1 MNTYSLIQPY
11 AVAQRGQKRGWVK
24 AVLDIGVLWGLCV
37 FFLAGCAHTPVSTTE
52 GEPGAEHL
60 PKVFE
65 KLWKVYPNKTDK
77 EAAMEAWN
85 KLRVSDEE
93 LKQMRIVYPQWKN
106 SSEWTREKGAH
117 VPPLS
122 KWLTDRMWE
131 QEAPPPAP
139 PPPLHLAE
147 ASTFLVQP
155 IYLAPRLAF
164 AISGTIVG
172 GVVWP
177 FNQTAA
183 ASVWDAS
190 LNSPWVWHQFI
201 AGEPSDE

>member
-1 MNTYSLIQPY
+1 MDTCSLIHPC
-11 AVAQRGQKRGWVK
+11 ALVQRRQRPGWMK
-24 AVLDIGVLWGLCV
+24 AMLDLLVLWYLCV
-37 FFLAGCAHTPVSTTE
+37 PISAGCAHTPVSAE
-52 GEPGAEHL
+52 GEPTGDHL

-65 KLWKVYPNKTDK
+65 RLWKVYPNKTDK
-77 EAAMEAWN
+77 EGAREAWN
-85 KLRVSDEE
+85 RLRVSDEE
-93 LKQMRIVYPQWKN
+93 LTQMRIAFPQWRD
-106 SSEWTREKGAH
+106 SIEWKREKGAH

-122 KWLTDRMWE
+122 EWLNERMWE

-139 PPPLHLAE
+139 SPPLHLAE
-147 ASTFLVQP
+147 VSTFLVQP

-164 AISGTIVG
+164 AISGTVVG

-177 FNQTAA
+177 FSQTAA
-183 ASVWDAS
+183 AKVWDAS